1 MRFAIYSRKSV
12 LTGRGESIENQV
24 ELCRSY
30 LAAHYPGVRP
40 EEVAVYEDEG
50 FSGKDFQRPQFRRML
65 EDIRR
70 ARPEALVCYR
80 LDRVSR
86 SVGDFADL
94 IRRLEGWGVAFL
106 CIREKFDTSTPM
118 GKAMMYIASVF
129 AQLERETIAQRVRDN
144 YYRRAA
150 LGTWPGGP
158 APFGFDNGR
167 AAGRDGRRAPA
178 LVPNGRGEL
187 VRRIFAEYAGE
198 GTSLSGLAKKL
209 SREGIPGPK
218 RAVWDSVTL
227 SRLLHNPAYVKAD
240 EQVRLYYLGQGV
252 TVSDPAEHFDG
263 QHGLLLV
270 GRRETDNRRRTDAGS
285 QVLSVLN
292 SPGLVEA
299 ELFLRCQEKLR
310 KNRQLGRSGQGKHT
324 WLSGLLKCAE
334 CGYSVSVTENGGRRY
349 LHCSGRYNLAH
360 CRSAIRVDLA
370 ELEGRVQ
377 GDISKLLADC
387 PKPRAESGE
396 SRYAASMTEL
406 DRQAER
412 LTDAFAQSE
421 SMPADYLRR
430 ALGKIQR
437 QRQTLQQERDRA
449 QRRGEETREMEF
461 AALTFAE
468 KKAVAAQLIACIRL
482 AGDTVE
488 IRWAV

>member
-1 MRFAIYSRKSV
+1 MNRQDAIYARQSV
-12 LTGRGESIENQV
+12 EKKDSLSISGQV
-24 ELCRSY
+24 DLCRRM
-30 LAAHYPGVRP
+30 AGEKEP
-40 EEVAVYEDEG
+40 AVYRDAG
-50 FSGKDFQRPQFRRML
+50 YSGKNTERPAFRQLMQDVKAGRIATL
-65 EDIRR
+65 Y
-70 ARPEALVCYR
+70 VYR
-80 LDRVSR
+80 LDRFSR
-86 SVGDFADL
+86 SVADFGQLWQVLQAN
-94 IRRLEGWGVAFL
+94 RVEFVSVS
-106 CIREKFDTSTPM
+106 ENFDTSTPM
-118 GKAMMYIASVF
+118 GRAMLHIIMVF

-270 GRRETDNRRRTDAGS
+270 GRRETDSRRRTDAGS

-370 ELEGRVQ
+370 ELEERVQ

-430 ALGKIQR
+430 ALGKIER

>member
-1 MRFAIYSRKSV
+1 MNRQDAIYARQSV
-12 LTGRGESIENQV
+12 EKKDSLSISGQV
-24 ELCRSY
+24 DLCRRM
-30 LAAHYPGVRP
+30 AGEKEP
-40 EEVAVYEDEG
+40 AVYRDAG
-50 FSGKDFQRPQFRRML
+50 YSGKNTERPAFRQLMQDVKAGRIATL
-65 EDIRR
+65 Y
-70 ARPEALVCYR
+70 VYR
-80 LDRVSR
+80 LDRFSR
-86 SVGDFADL
+86 SVADFGQLWQVLQAN
-94 IRRLEGWGVAFL
+94 RVEFVSVS
-106 CIREKFDTSTPM
+106 ENFDTSTPM
-118 GKAMMYIASVF
+118 GRAMLHIIMVF

-167 AAGRDGRRAPA
+167 VAGRDGRRAPA

-198 GTSLSGLAKKL
+198 GTS
-209 SREGIPGPK
+209 
-218 RAVWDSVTL
+218 
-227 SRLLHNPAYVKAD
+227 
-240 EQVRLYYLGQGV
+240 
-252 TVSDPAEHFDG
+252 
-263 QHGLLLV
+263 
-270 GRRETDNRRRTDAGS
+270 
-285 QVLSVLN
+285 LSVLN

-370 ELEGRVQ
+370 ELEERVQ

-396 SRYAASMTEL
+396 SRYAASMTKL

-421 SMPADYLRR
+421 SMPTDYLRR

>member
-218 RAVWDSVTL
+218 RAVWDSVSL

-270 GRRETDNRRRTDAGS
+270 GRRETDSRRRTDAGS

-334 CGYSVSVTENGGRRY
+334 CGYSISVTENGGRRY

-370 ELEGRVQ
+370 ELEERVQ

-396 SRYAASMTEL
+396 SRYAASMTKL

>member
-1 MRFAIYSRKSV
+1 MKTDAVYARQSV
-12 LTGRGESIENQV
+12 EKKDSLSIAGQID
-24 ELCRSY
+24 LCRRTAGGGA
-30 LAAHYPGVRP
+30 LR
-40 EEVAVYEDEG
+40 VYKDAG
-50 FSGKDFQRPQFRRML
+50 YSGKNTERPAFQQLMK
-65 EDIRR
+65 DIRADR
-70 ARPEALVCYR
+70 IGTLYVYR
-80 LDRVSR
+80 LDRFSR
-86 SVGDFADL
+86 SVADFGQL
-94 IRRLEGWGVAFL
+94 WEVLQEHHVEFVSVN
-106 CIREKFDTSTPM
+106 ENFDTKTPM
-118 GKAMMYIASVF
+118 GRAMLHIIMVF
-129 AQLERETIAQRVRDN
+129 AQLERETTAERVRDN

-150 LGTWPGGP
+150 LGAWPGGP
-158 APFGFDNGR
+158 APYGFDNGR
-167 AAGRDGRRAPA
+167 ARGRDGRE
-178 LVPNGRGEL
+178 VPSLIPNDKAA
-187 VRRIFAEYAGE
+187 VVQRIFQEYAAE
-198 GTSLSGLAKKL
+198 GMSLGLLARKL
-209 SREGIPGPK
+209 TAEGIPAPK
-218 RAVWDSVTL
+218 RATWDNVTL
-227 SRLLHNPAYVKAD
+227 SRLLHNPAYVMAD

-270 GRRETDNRRRTDAGS
+270 GRREADNRRRTDAGS

-334 CGYSVSVTENGGRRY
+334 CGYSISVTENGGRRY

-370 ELEGRVQ
+370 ELEKRVQ

-396 SRYAASMTEL
+396 SRYAASMTKL

-449 QRRGEETREMEF
+449 QRRGEETREMKF